1 MVQSQQRPQTWELR
15 TDKIMNPPVKLSEII
30 DAIDLQSD
38 EMAAY
43 LNIRTGQII
52 TISEEEVRA
61 AEEGDPL
68 DDYPEW
74 QQDNIRI
81 ARDFLENEDDYLA
94 LPTKYDLNE
103 YQIMEKFVLSLK
115 DRETSE
121 LLYTSIKG
129 KGAFRRFKDTLNRL
143 QLDDE
148 WYAYRDAALRQLA
161 IDWCESNQVQFKE

>member
-1 MVQSQQRPQTWELR
+1 
-15 TDKIMNPPVKLSEII
+15 MNPTVKLSEII
-30 DAIDLQSD
+30 EAIDIQSD

-43 LNIRTGQII
+43 LNRRTDQII

-74 QQDNIRI
+74 QQDNIHI
-81 ARDFLENEDDYLA
+81 ASDFLENEDDYLA

-103 YQIMEKFVLSLK
+103 YQIMEKFVLSLN
-115 DRETSE
+115 DRRTSE
-121 LLYTSIKG
+121 LLNTSIKG

-148 WYAYRDAALRQLA
+148 WYAYRDAALRQVA